1 MHRKLRNFRE
11 SQSLSQAAMG
21 KILGISQ
28 TQYHRKETD
37 LTPFTQEEGEKIASF
52 FNVPVENVLESSSI
66 TKHFHKEHGDMV
78 KTIYYISDFLIAEVK
93 EINYFLK
100 QELLEKKE
108 INQDLREQI
117 KILERKLNEK

>member
-37 LTPFTQEEGEKIASF
+37 LTPFTQKEGEKIASF
-52 FNVPVENVLESSSI
+52 FNVTVEDVLESSSI
-66 TKHFHKEHGDMV
+66 TKHFHKEHADS
-78 KTIYYISDFLIAEVK
+78 KD
-93 EINYFLK
+93 N
-100 QELLEKKE
+100 
-108 INQDLREQI
+108 
-117 KILERKLNEK
+117 ILHI

>member
-1 MHRKLRNFRE
+1 MHRKLRNLRE